1 MLEVNGIYEG
11 LPILLA
17 IFCIIIA
24 NRYYIS
30 FFENFWAEGKHHAA
44 LPVGEPTSQIPG
56 NHLYYGRTKWPQY
69 EARFNL
75 RLSYLYG
82 PVIPIKLGPDTLFAK
97 AVRWANLGL
106 CRDRKHSDTTI
117 LINSLTEN
125 ETILKK
131 LLGSCA
137 SRSPSIAAGKYLSRG
152 RRIVLQPYG
161 PDWTRHRRAFASLL
175 TKEKINTRWAKALR
189 FEAMVMVDRIADL
202 GAEAGCSENL
212 LDEISRF
219 TASSVLQIT
228 YARRAATPQDL
239 VLRDLETVSQNIAS
253 AFTPGKYWVEDFPFL
268 DNFPSLISPWKR
280 KLNSDHH
287 FELNLFRDLLHAAES
302 NLTGDRYGSGETI
315 DPPSVAGGWDITTGE
330 CAAAELLRNREHLQL
345 DRDDV
350 AYLAAG
356 IFEAGTETTAMTIHT
371 FLLAAASTKTIVTR
385 GQAEI
390 DQLMNSKDRPNA
402 SVPNF
407 EELQHLPY
415 LAAIV
420 KETLRLTPAG
430 TSGVGHTTTQAE
442 PQTLDLGYESG
453 RETMR
458 LTVPTGATVL
468 ANIYGIHHNDAQFPE
483 PWRFNPD
490 RWLYPVC
497 PSNTQNNKVHSVTLD
512 HTHASYAFGFG
523 KRICPGS
530 SLASY
535 SLSISIAM
543 LLLCFDFE
551 LTDKARL
558 HYMEMERQQQEEH
571 RKWDALFPNS
581 GIDTMLRGGSVHK
594 DCGDELDHIGSVLI
608 DSHIAFKL
616 SRRQL
621 ADCVKLQPRKQDHGL
636 RAVRDALAVM
646 QYI

>member
-1 MLEVNGIYEG
+1 MFEVNGLYEG
-11 LPILLA
+11 LPVLLA
-17 IFCIIIA
+17 IFCMIIA

-30 FFENFWAEGKHHAA
+30 FFANFWANGKHHAV
-44 LPVGEPTSQIPG
+44 LPTGEPTSQISG

-82 PVIPIKLGPDTLFAK
+82 PVVPIKLGPDTPLAK
-97 AVRWANLGL
+97 AVRWANMAL
-106 CRDRKHSDTTI
+106 CRGRKYSDTTI
-117 LINSLTEN
+117 LINSLSEN
-125 ETILKK
+125 EPILKK

-137 SRSPSIAAGKYLSRG
+137 SRAPSIAAGKYLSRG

-161 PDWTRHRRAFASLL
+161 PDWARHRRAFASLL
-175 TKEKINTRWAKALR
+175 TKDKINTRWAKALR

-202 GAEAGCSENL
+202 GAGAACSELL

-228 YARRAATPQDL
+228 YARRATTPQDQ

-268 DNFPSLISPWKR
+268 DNFPSFISPWKQ
-280 KLNSDHH
+280 KLDSDHN

-302 NLTGDRYGSGETI
+302 NLSGGQSGSGETI
-315 DPPSVAGGWDITTGE
+315 NPPSTGGEMVITPEE

-356 IFEAGTETTAMTIHT
+356 IFEAGTETTAMTIYT
-371 FLLAAASTKTIVTR
+371 FLLAAASTKTMVTR

-390 DQLMNSKDRPNA
+390 DHLMNSKHHPNI
-402 SVPNF
+402 SVPTF
-407 EELQHLPY
+407 EELQYLPY

-458 LTVPTGATVL
+458 LTIPTGATVL
-468 ANIYGIHHNDAQFPE
+468 ANIYGIHHNEAQFPE
-483 PWRFNPD
+483 PWCFNPD

-497 PSNTQNNKVHSVTLD
+497 PSNSQIKKVPSVNLD

-558 HYMEMERQQQEEH
+558 HYLEMERQHQEEH

-581 GIDTMLRGGSVHK
+581 GIDSMLRERTLHK
-594 DCGDELDHIGSVLI
+594 NCEDEPDHIGRVLI
-608 DSHIAFKL
+608 DAHIAFKL

-621 ADCVKLQPRKQDHGL
+621 AECVKLQPRKQNHGL

-646 QYI
+646 QYV